1 MQYSNMLRNT
11 SLNHKTIRGYDTL
24 ETVKKIATRFLLIS
38 VLLECVFFPSF
49 ENIFGCIVLIYGWLL
64 ISKTVLKRKYVQ
76 MHFIP
81 FVAIFFY
88 GLCFFVLPI
97 AATLLEGKPVTFRF
111 QVPYI
116 TFFNLMI
123 NATVIA
129 FAFRV
134 CHRIYHEGWLTRLWQ
149 KLGYFKVPT
158 NRQIWILGGIG
169 LMALI
174 YQVSILGTDMMQAE
188 NKGAIGQIISFL
200 QSFAFFP
207 IALCFPKYYGK
218 STYKIPY
225 KSLIIYF
232 SIIIIIGIITTVRS
246 LILNFAVVAAVMYFF
261 SLLIENKKVFT
272 LKTNIILIIGFY
284 LLTGPIADL
293 ALAMILSRQMTR
305 NQSSEKI
312 ISNIWNL
319 YNDKEL
325 LHSTLN
331 LSTLSNTDNKGD
343 NFLQWSEYYLDNIFL
358 DRFCNLRTQDL
369 TLDYATKLG
378 YNNPVM
384 HEYAQN
390 HLLFQVPTPILRT
403 FGYEANKFDLNYFP
417 GDAISTEALGLKTQ
431 YKGFRIAGTSGIGLY
446 WLGYSYY
453 LLAFLIYIPTFY
465 FLSSLTSSK
474 IRFLIPVPV
483 ICSLMFYLRYFN
495 NGIGLF
501 RSIDLLIRNGWQE
514 ILIYCLL
521 MWLIR
526 KFVK

>member
-1 MQYSNMLRNT
+1 MLQAT
-11 SLNHKTIRGYDTL
+11 SPNYKVRGDYDTL
-24 ETVKKIATRFLLIS
+24 ETVKKMATRFLLIS
-38 VLLECVFFPSF
+38 VLLECIFFLSP
-49 ENIFGCIVLIYGWLL
+49 ENTFGCLALIYGWLL
-64 ISKTVLKRKYVQ
+64 ISRSVLKRKYMQ

-81 FVAIFFY
+81 FVTIFFY

-111 QVPYI
+111 QVPYT

-123 NATVIA
+123 NVTIIVL
-129 FAFRV
+129 AFRV
-134 CHRIYHEGWLTRLWQ
+134 CHRIYHEGWLTRLWTRI
-149 KLGYFKVPT
+149 GYFRTPT
-158 NRQIWILGGIG
+158 DKQIWTLGGIG
-169 LMALI
+169 FVALI

-188 NKGAIGQIISFL
+188 NKGTVGQIISFL

-218 STYKIPY
+218 STSKIPY

-232 SIIIIIGIITTVRS
+232 SVIIIIGIITTVRS

-261 SLLIENKKVFT
+261 SLLIENKKIFT
-272 LKTNIILIIGFY
+272 FRTNIILIIGFY

-305 NQSSEKI
+305 SQSSEKI

-343 NFLQWSEYYLDNIFL
+343 NFSQWSEYYLDNIFL

-378 YNNPVM
+378 YNNTVM

-390 HLLFQVPTPILRT
+390 HLLFQIPTPILRV
-403 FGYEANKFDLNYFP
+403 FGYEANKFDFNYFP

-446 WLGYSYY
+446 WLGYPYY
-453 LLAFLIYIPTFY
+453 LLAFL
-465 FLSSLTSSK
+465 
-474 IRFLIPVPV
+474 
-483 ICSLMFYLRYFN
+483 
-495 NGIGLF
+495 
-501 RSIDLLIRNGWQE
+501 LLIVR
-514 ILIYCLL
+514 
-521 MWLIR
+521 
-526 KFVK
+526 